1 MSKRY
6 PTSYSYL
13 NDCSDKEDNSLSFLI
28 HVYTTALSVALSC
41 LFGIWI
47 IPFLYL
53 DHAFLGFGSCLFW
66 DLAHAFLVFG
76 LCLFW
81 DLAHAF
87 LGFASCLFWDLVH
100 EITEIEIVQ
109 EPVRKLKA
117 ETIDKALQQIREA
130 CDVLESDLNI
140 VRFLAF
146 KQHILAGTSIYK
158 KMFDRKS

>member
-13 NDCSDKEDNSLSFLI
+13 NDCSDKEDKSLSFLI

-66 DLAHAFLVFG
+66 DLARAFLVFG
-76 LCLFW
+76 ICLFW

-87 LGFASCLFWDLVH
+87 LGFGSCLFWDLVH
-100 EITEIEIVQ
+100 EI
-109 EPVRKLKA
+109 
-117 ETIDKALQQIREA
+117 IDKALQQIREA
-130 CDVLESDLNI
+130 CDVLESDSNI
-140 VRFLAF
+140 EQFLVF

-158 KMFDRKS
+158 NCLIKKAKKKKQQKLLDFYETE

>member
-13 NDCSDKEDNSLSFLI
+13 NDCSDKEDKSLSFLI
-28 HVYTTALSVALSC
+28 HVYTTALSVAFSC

-66 DLAHAFLVFG
+66 DLAH
-76 LCLFW
+76 
-81 DLAHAF
+81 
-87 LGFASCLFWDLVH
+87 

-109 EPVRKLKA
+109 DPVRKLKA
-117 ETIDKALQQIREA
+117 ETIDMALQQIREA
-130 CDVLESDLNI
+130 CGVLESDSNI
-140 VRFLAF
+140 EQFLAF
-146 KQHILAGTSIYK
+146 KQHILAGT
-158 KMFDRKS
+158 

>member
-1 MSKRY
+1 M
-6 PTSYSYL
+6 
-13 NDCSDKEDNSLSFLI
+13 
-28 HVYTTALSVALSC
+28 
-41 LFGIWI
+41 
-47 IPFLYL
+47 PFWY
-53 DHAFLGFGSCLFW
+53 
-66 DLAHAFLVFG
+66 LAHAFLVFG

-130 CDVLESDLNI
+130 CDQC
-140 VRFLAF
+140 VRVRL
-146 KQHILAGTSIYK
+146 KY
-158 KMFDRKS
+158 

>member
-1 MSKRY
+1 M
-6 PTSYSYL
+6 P
-13 NDCSDKEDNSLSFLI
+13 
-28 HVYTTALSVALSC
+28 
-41 LFGIWI
+41 
-47 IPFLYL
+47 
-53 DHAFLGFGSCLFW
+53 FW
-66 DLAHAFLVFG
+66 DLAHAFFGIWLVPFWY
-76 LCLFW
+76 LAYAFFW

-130 CDVLESDLNI
+130 CDVLESDSNI
-140 VRFLAF
+140 EQFLAF

-158 KMFDRKS
+158 KCLIEKAKKKKQQKLLEFYETE